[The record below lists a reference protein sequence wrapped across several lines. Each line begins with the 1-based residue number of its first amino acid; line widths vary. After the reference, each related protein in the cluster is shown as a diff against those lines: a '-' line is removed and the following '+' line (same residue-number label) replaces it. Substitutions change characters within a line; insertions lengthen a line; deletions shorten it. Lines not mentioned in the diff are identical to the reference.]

1 MSPHNY
7 DRQPPQPWMAS
18 DLRWKDA
25 ERSRMSGAPIVR
37 ISPETVAFLDHL
49 VAMQRVID
57 AARVI
62 AKDGIPSYDLVAAL
76 ADLDGTGGDAA

>member
-7 DRQPPQPWMAS
+7 DRQPPQPWKAS

-49 VAMQRVID
+49 VAMQRVVD

-62 AKDGIPSYDLVAAL
+62 AEDGLPSDALVAAL
-76 ADLDGTGGDAA
+76 ANLDGAGGDAA